1 MCKFTFYLGD
11 VVELGQLGVQG
22 LLQHLPTAAFL
33 GL

>member
-1 MCKFTFYLGD
+1 MCKFTFYLRG
-11 VVELGQLGVQG
+11 VELGQLGVQG